1 MKYFFTFLLLFFW
14 GPLKIA
20 GQKPVATVPV
30 FTFYK
35 ADNSPFT
42 NAQLASGKML
52 FFVFFD
58 VTCEHCRQAIQYI
71 NTHLK
76 KFKNVAVY
84 LITLDELGKVK
95 LFMNKYGPRLESEKN
110 VTMLRDTHNE
120 FIAKFGPA
128 KYPSLFLFSPQ
139 KKLILYSDDEKN
151 LESFTKKIN
160 SKVK

>member
-58 VTCEHCRQAIQYI
+58 VTCENCRHAIQYI
-71 NTHLK
+71 DNHGIA
-76 KFKNVAVY
+76 FKNAAVY
-84 LITLDELGKVK
+84 LISLDEWDKVK
-95 LFMNKYGPRLESEKN
+95 LFLNKYGPRLENKTN
-110 VTMLRDTHNE
+110 ITILRDTRNE
-120 FIAKFGPA
+120 FISKFSPV
-128 KYPSLFLFSPQ
+128 KYPSLFLFSAQ
-139 KKLILYSDDEKN
+139 KKLILYDDNEQN
-151 LESFTKKIN
+151 LNRFIQKIN
-160 SKVK
+160 SNLN